1 MGFLDRFKRDRPMSE
16 AELDQPS
23 QVDGILYRDLQ
34 VVGAMAEQGADLR
47 APRHTTFYLYF
58 PSEDAAAAAARDPRF
73 EWLQVST
80 PGPNAEYHAEHPEEP
95 VAWPVIVDS
104 HGRALIPDFLR
115 DTTAACRA
123 IALEYGGEFDGWEA
137 GVDEE

>member
-1 MGFLDRFKRDRPMSE
+1 MGFLDRFKRDRAMTE
-16 AELDQPS
+16 AELDEPS

-58 PSEDAAAAAARDPRF
+58 SSEEAAEAAARDARL
-73 EWLQVST
+73 EWMRVST
-80 PGPNAEYHAEHPEEP
+80 PGPNREYHDAHPEEP
-95 VAWPVIVDS
+95 LAWPVIVDS

-123 IALEYGGEFDGWEA
+123 IALEYDGEFDGWEA